1 MKKNIKD
8 SKKRKFK
15 GFTLVEVIVVM
26 VILAILAALLLPSLT
41 GYIDKANE
49 QSAIVEARSILTAL
63 QTTSS
68 EMYGRNTEFRGKKAE
83 DKSAALN
90 DSDVIKDVL
99 DLAELTDK
107 GTLSGVKCTAQA
119 KVTEFKWDNGTYTV
133 EFKNS
138 DFNVTA
144 NSN

>member
-1 MKKNIKD
+1 MKD

-49 QSAIVEARSILTAL
+49 QSAIVEARSALTAL
-63 QTTSS
+63 QTTAS
-68 EMYGRNTEFRGKKAE
+68 EKYGRDSEFRSKNADNKA
-83 DKSAALN
+83 AALN
-90 DSDVIKDVL
+90 DSDVIKEVL
-99 DLAELTDK
+99 ELAELTDK
-107 GTLSGVKCTAQA
+107 GTLSGIKCTAQA
-119 KVTEFKWDNGTYTV
+119 KITEFKWDDGAYTV
-133 EFKNS
+133 EFKNN
-138 DFNVTA
+138 DFNVTL